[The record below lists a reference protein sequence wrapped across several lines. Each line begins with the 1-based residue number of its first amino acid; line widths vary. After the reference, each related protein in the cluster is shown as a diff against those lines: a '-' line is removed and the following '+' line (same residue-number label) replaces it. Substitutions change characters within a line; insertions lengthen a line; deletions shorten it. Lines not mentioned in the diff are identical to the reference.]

1 MQSQRQYIQRTIQ
14 PKKERECKGH
24 DSPVS
29 ADSPVLP
36 NSPNSHD
43 LPVSPDSPV
52 SHDSPVLSN
61 SPDSLDSPVSPDSPV
76 FSGNF
81 PVIKLSCDKSQRSER
96 SDGL

>member
-1 MQSQRQYIQRTIQ
+1 MLESLLFSFPKYANLQSQRQYIQRTIQ

-52 SHDSPVLSN
+52 SHDSPVLVDSPVLSN
-61 SPDSLDSPVSPDSPV
+61 SPY
-76 FSGNF
+76 
-81 PVIKLSCDKSQRSER
+81 
-96 SDGL
+96 